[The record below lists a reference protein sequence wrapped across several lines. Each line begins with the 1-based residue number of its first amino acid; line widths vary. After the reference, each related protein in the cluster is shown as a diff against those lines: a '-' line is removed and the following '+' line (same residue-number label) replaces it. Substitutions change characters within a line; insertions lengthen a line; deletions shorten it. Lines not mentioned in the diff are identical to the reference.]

1 MSNAILK
8 VGSSLAIAA
17 MLSAPL
23 AAGDGTATRQASR
36 RLLLRVSA
44 SNSIPVQRLVRAQ
57 REAVAVFAQ
66 IGVDVDWIGCGLDRR
81 AHSDERATPLSIG
94 VQVTSL
100 HGQALHV
107 IPHDAIGAVVRTIE
121 SEEIAFVLFDRVE
134 RAADRYALDSGVV
147 LGHAIA
153 HEVGHLLLPRGT
165 HGPAGL
171 MRATWRMEDMRAATQ
186 GQLGFSDAESAIIR
200 ARLRP

>member
-8 VGSSLAIAA
+8 VGWSLAIAGV
-17 MLSAPL
+17 LSAP
-23 AAGDGTATRQASR
+23 AVAGDRTAARQVSR

-44 SNSIPVQRLVRAQ
+44 SNSVPVQRLVRAQ
-57 REAVAVFAQ
+57 REAVTVFAQ
-66 IGVDVDWIGCGLDRR
+66 IGVDVDWVGCGLERS
-81 AHSDERATPLSIG
+81 AHSDERPTPLSIG

-100 HGQALHV
+100 DGRALHA
-107 IPHDAIGAVVRTIE
+107 IPHEAIGAVVRTIE

-134 RAADRYALDSGVV
+134 RAADRYALDSGVL

-171 MRATWRMEDMRAATQ
+171 MRARWRMEDLRAAVQ
-186 GQLGFSDAESAIIR
+186 GQLGFSESEATLIR
-200 ARLRP
+200 AQLE